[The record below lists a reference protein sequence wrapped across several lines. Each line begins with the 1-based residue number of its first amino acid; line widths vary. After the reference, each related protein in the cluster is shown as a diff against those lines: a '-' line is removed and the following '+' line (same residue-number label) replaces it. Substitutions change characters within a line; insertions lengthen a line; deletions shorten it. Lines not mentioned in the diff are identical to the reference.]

1 MLLRASRG
9 LRDNAGAAG
18 AVRSDQLGRPF
29 IPDATGSGTP
39 VFSDLYGLS
48 RQIATYFVSDNP
60 PDSLA
65 QKMPQTFK
73 TSDRD
78 IAAVLADRLAE
89 LGRGLAGFSEEVGPA
104 AWRDTLVVVISE
116 FGRTFRENG
125 DKGTDHGHGTVHWV
139 LGGKVNGGRIA
150 GEQLAVN
157 QQNLLQNRDYPVLNN
172 YRDTLGGLMARIWG
186 LRGSQLQTVFP
197 QARPRDL
204 QLV

>member
-9 LRDNAGAAG
+9 LRDTPGAAG

-104 AWRDTLVVVISE
+104 AWRDTVVVVISE

-125 DKGTDHGHGTVHWV
+125 DRGTDHGHGSVYWV
-139 LGGKVNGGRIA
+139 MGGGINGGRIL
-150 GEQLAVN
+150 GEQVKVEQASLF
-157 QQNLLQNRDYPVLNN
+157 QNRDYRVLTD
-172 YRDTLGGLMARIWG
+172 YRAMFAGLFGRMYGLDGAAIQRVFTGVHPAELGI
-186 LRGSQLQTVFP
+186 V
-197 QARPRDL
+197 
-204 QLV
+204 